1 VAGTDAVLLPL
12 DKGRTGEEAPTFVV
26 ELLYLQRV
34 ESWDGKGLA
43 RVALPALDLPI
54 SRTGVAL
61 HYSPRF
67 EVEARPGMFREES
80 DPGPYA
86 EALRRIS
93 SSLGAGGAAEGA
105 ARADDKER
113 AALKALVDR
122 YQNESGGR
130 TVVGSL
136 PVRVAFPEL
145 GPSLF
150 LAAELTSEGA
160 VPSVDLAFKRTR

>member
-1 VAGTDAVLLPL
+1 MDEK
-12 DKGRTGEEAPTFVV
+12 D
-26 ELLYLQRV
+26 
-34 ESWDGKGLA
+34 
-43 RVALPALDLPI
+43 
-54 SRTGVAL
+54 
-61 HYSPRF
+61 
-67 EVEARPGMFREES
+67 
-80 DPGPYA
+80 
-86 EALRRIS
+86 
-93 SSLGAGGAAEGA
+93 
-105 ARADDKER
+105 R

-160 VPSVDLAFKRTR
+160 APSVDLAFKRTR